1 MQGCLCELDVGL
13 FHQLIK
19 SLPLAGSNCKE
30 NQRRG
35 GNVKGAIEYKAQFDK

>member
-1 MQGCLCELDVGL
+1 MQGCLCELDAGL
-13 FHQLIK
+13 FHQLKK

-35 GNVKGAIEYKAQFDK
+35 EMLKVQE